1 MPEHRRVVPARLGQ
15 CQYPSSRMLNLGGC
29 TYGTAEER
37 AQWRRLHTADLKP
50 GRDPNFCVRAAK
62 WQIDGGPH
70 LCALHAGADALE
82 IVRRGNVAPNQG
94 EDEMAKNTLG
104 VTIGLPGTLEPGGAL
119 CNLRGHALRIADEIR
134 ETAREV
140 GGDPEN
146 SARYNDAT
154 EVVRLIDQL
163 EQISLGTYV
172 HVLAAKPNMRDDHH
186 LGEDETYS
194 PVSGWNGKS

>member
-82 IVRRGNVAPNQG
+82 IVMRGNVAPNQG

-140 GGDPEN
+140 GGKPQN
-146 SARYNDAT
+146 SGRYNDAVA
-154 EVVRLIDQL
+154 VVSLIDQL
-163 EQISLGTYV
+163 AQISKGVYV
-172 HVLAAKPNMRDDHH
+172 HHLPARTNPGGNHL
-186 LGEDETYS
+186 LGEVE
-194 PVSGWNGKS
+194 